1 MLILLV
7 DRVSLSVLKFLLSFI
22 APESIKRHINLR
34 EVSTKHEQ
42 KIEPERHHT
51 LQSNM
56 VYLI

>member
-42 KIEPERHHT
+42 KIEPERH
-51 LQSNM
+51 
-56 VYLI
+56 IAK